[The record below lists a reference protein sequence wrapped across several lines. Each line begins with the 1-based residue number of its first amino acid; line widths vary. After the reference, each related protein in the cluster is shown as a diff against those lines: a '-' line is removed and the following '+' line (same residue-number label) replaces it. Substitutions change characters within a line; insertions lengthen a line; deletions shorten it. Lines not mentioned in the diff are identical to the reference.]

1 MQQPV
6 IIMMVPQNY
15 QNAQLMHNYNGQLQ
29 YNLGGPGKVLLLSR
43 RYLFQADRLIIE
55 PNKYPSHTP
64 SLQHVTFECH
74 ERVRYLSPDY

>member
-43 RYLFQADRLIIE
+43 RYLF
-55 PNKYPSHTP
+55 
-64 SLQHVTFECH
+64 
-74 ERVRYLSPDY
+74 